1 VISLPTVPILV
12 FLLLASVSQLGVL
25 FEVIALYQV
34 CSLGAEQFAAI
45 KLTALHCPFLRVVVS
60 IPKSLSFL
68 ASTQLNSA
76 KLVVEVHISLVLL
89 VLPSVSRTKS
99 VFLIKVAVRA
109 SPSLST
115 Q

>member
-1 VISLPTVPILV
+1 MIYLPTVPILV
-12 FLLLASVSQLGVL
+12 CLLFVSFSQLGVL
-25 FEVIALYQV
+25 FKVVALHQV

-60 IPKSLSFL
+60 IPKSLSFS
-68 ASTQLNSA
+68 ASIQLDSA
-76 KLVVEVHISLVLL
+76 KLVVGVHISLVLL
-89 VLPSVSRTKS
+89 ALPSVSRTKS
-99 VFLIKVAVRA
+99 AFPIKVVARA